1 MTKHQHHQQQQ
12 HTTHFQTRKANCLSK
27 RDKSSAG
34 RIDPRAVDI
43 CAEINAREEYYT
55 TSSCSGRCF
64 LYCGDGIK
72 SWHASTAAAAERSTD
87 AGEEDGVSNNSNTS
101 TGVAHGFF
109 QRTRVNH
116 DLIHE
121 PTRYFN
127 LSTITTDRTGGGDPI
142 PTIGQ
147 FESLN
152 NNENFKNKLE
162 EYVPFSSSSGG
173 ATADADTTADGAT
186 ASNDDAAAPI
196 WLRYEPFILHVMCR
210 SLKAASVLMA
220 LARPSFKNVGLTSW
234 NVGSSNTESEE
245 VNSNNNGDA
254 NNDNGNTIN
263 NNGTTASS
271 SKNQQCKGGGPRYLV
286 AIWGDEGLD
295 MPLSLPSSPRQGLFY
310 NCDKQDGTESGVA
323 NAEWLA
329 QLVNERHGR
338 NWKKIERF
346 VDAMRSLE
354 VDCPVDDV
362 GDDNGA
368 VSVGMMNSLTLLN
381 DDDDDDQKGNKSA
394 RVLSGLPIP
403 RSYDVVGDVAIL
415 NNLPEGDDETQKK
428 VGEWI
433 MKKNKA
439 IKIVVAR
446 HCALSTEDRSPG
458 SSGLKQ
464 LAGHPRDP
472 IVTSHYEYG
481 IKCVVDLNH
490 TFFSPRMAP
499 ERLRLAQQVARGERV
514 LVVFAG
520 VGMDALQIAARTE
533 AKEVLVIER
542 NAIACE
548 CIRRGKLMLSRNKTA
563 PCPGSGKGASERM
576 HVLEGDGL
584 ELLPTLEKGSF
595 DRIVAPRPKEGS
607 LDGDL
612 GTGDAGM
619 SFLMVMLPLLK
630 PKGEVHWYDF
640 AADHELPNCDR
651 TRKTLE
657 KACQSL
663 GLEMEVIHVAR
674 VGSIA
679 KRQWRVCVDFRI
691 IAKPAASS

>member
-1 MTKHQHHQQQQ
+1 MTNQQPNHQ
-12 HTTHFQTRKANCLSK
+12 HTTHFQTRKSNCLSK

-43 CAEINAREEYYT
+43 CAEINSREEYYT

-72 SWHASTAAAAERSTD
+72 SWHAANDDTVVTTN
-87 AGEEDGVSNNSNTS
+87 SNNSSSNNNN
-101 TGVAHGFF
+101 AHGFF

-127 LSTITTDRTGGGDPI
+127 LSTLTCDRTGGGDPI

-147 FESLN
+147 FENLG

-162 EYVPFSSSSGG
+162 EHVPFSNNGG
-173 ATADADTTADGAT
+173 N
-186 ASNDDAAAPI
+186 NDDTAAPI

-234 NVGSSNTESEE
+234 NVGSESED
-245 VNSNNNGDA
+245 VHNSYISGGSNGSNNNDTT
-254 NNDNGNTIN
+254 NKV
-263 NNGTTASS
+263 TTAAASF
-271 SKNQQCKGGGPRYLV
+271 KNQQCKGGGPRYLV

-295 MPLSLPSSPRQGLFY
+295 MPLSLPSAPRKGLFY
-310 NCDKQDGTESGVA
+310 NCDEDGNESGVV

-346 VDAMRSLE
+346 VDAMRGLE
-354 VDCPVDDV
+354 EDCPVDDV
-362 GDDNGA
+362 GGDDVGDA
-368 VSVGMMNSLTLLN
+368 AAASAAKTSGMMNSLTLTN
-381 DDDDDDQKGNKSA
+381 EQQQHEQGNKSA

-415 NNLPEGDDETQKK
+415 NNLPEGNEETQKK

-576 HVLEGDGL
+576 RILEGDAL
-584 ELLPTLEKGSF
+584 ELLPTLEKESY

-619 SFLMVMLPLLK
+619 SFLLAMLPLLK
-630 PKGEVHWYDF
+630 SKGEVHWYDF

-657 KACQSL
+657 SACQSL
-663 GLEMEVIHVAR
+663 GLEMEIIHVAR

-691 IAKPAASS
+691 IAKPAA

>member
-1 MTKHQHHQQQQ
+1 MPQQQ

-43 CAEINAREEYYT
+43 CAEVNVREEYYT

-72 SWHASTAAAAERSTD
+72 SWQHNNSAAISTSSSGGGAAAAD
-87 AGEEDGVSNNSNTS
+87 DGGGEEDVIGSSS
-101 TGVAHGFF
+101 GSGHGFF

-127 LSTITTDRTGGGDPI
+127 LKTLPTDRSGGGDPI

-147 FESLN
+147 FESLG
-152 NNENFKNKLE
+152 NNENFKNKLDE
-162 EYVPFSSSSGG
+162 TCQF
-173 ATADADTTADGAT
+173 ANCDGDGDGD
-186 ASNDDAAAPI
+186 DDAIMSPV

-210 SLKAASVLMA
+210 SLKAAEVLMA

-234 NVGSSNTESEE
+234 NHVVGSEE
-245 VNSNNNGDA
+245 D
-254 NNDNGNTIN
+254 
-263 NNGTTASS
+263 TTAVSL
-271 SKNQQCKGGGPRYLV
+271 KNQQCKGGGPRYLV

-295 MPLSLPSSPRQGLFY
+295 MPLSLPSTPRRGLFY
-310 NCDKQDGTESGVA
+310 NCDTDNNVTDESGVK

-346 VDAMRSLE
+346 VEAMRTLRE
-354 VDCPVDDV
+354 DPVDDV
-362 GDDNGA
+362 SDVA
-368 VSVGMMNSLTLLN
+368 VMSGGMMDSLTLT
-381 DDDDDDQKGNKSA
+381 DDEHHGDTQYHQQSSNKSA
-394 RVLSGLPIP
+394 RALSGLPIP

-415 NNLPEGDDETQKK
+415 NNLPEGDEETQRK

-446 HCALSTEDRSPG
+446 HCPLSTEDRSPG

-481 IKCVVDLNH
+481 IKCVVDLNN

-499 ERLRLAQQVARGERV
+499 ERLRLSQQVARGERV

-542 NAIACE
+542 NDVACE

-563 PCPGSGKGASERM
+563 PCPGSGKGAAERL
-576 HVLEGDGL
+576 HILEGDAL
-584 ELLPTLEKGSF
+584 ELLPTLEQESY

-619 SFLMVMLPLLK
+619 SFLLAMLPLLK
-630 PKGEVHWYDF
+630 PKGEIHWYDF

-657 KACQSL
+657 SACQIL

-691 IAKPAASS
+691 TAKSAT

>member
-1 MTKHQHHQQQQ
+1 M
-12 HTTHFQTRKANCLSK
+12 
-27 RDKSSAG
+27 
-34 RIDPRAVDI
+34 
-43 CAEINAREEYYT
+43 
-55 TSSCSGRCF
+55 
-64 LYCGDGIK
+64 YCGDGIK
-72 SWHASTAAAAERSTD
+72 SWHAVGGGCGGDDCNDES
-87 AGEEDGVSNNSNTS
+87 GEGGSGSNSSGGGV
-101 TGVAHGFF
+101 GHGFF

-127 LSTITTDRTGGGDPI
+127 LSTLTCDRTGGGDPI

-147 FESLN
+147 FESLG

-162 EYVPFSSSSGG
+162 EHVPFSN
-173 ATADADTTADGAT
+173 
-186 ASNDDAAAPI
+186 NDDGDDGGDDTAAPI

-234 NVGSSNTESEE
+234 NVGSESED
-245 VNSNNNGDA
+245 VHNSYISGGS
-254 NNDNGNTIN
+254 NGNIDN
-263 NNGTTASS
+263 KVTTAAASF
-271 SKNQQCKGGGPRYLV
+271 KNQQCKGGGPRYLV

-295 MPLSLPSSPRQGLFY
+295 MPLSLPSAPRRGLFY
-310 NCDKQDGTESGVA
+310 NCDEDGNESGVV

-329 QLVNERHGR
+329 ELVNERHGR

-346 VDAMRSLE
+346 VDAMRGLE
-354 VDCPVDDV
+354 EDCPVDDV
-362 GDDNGA
+362 GGYDDYDDDA
-368 VSVGMMNSLTLLN
+368 AAKTSGMMDSLTLTN
-381 DDDDDDQKGNKSA
+381 EQQQHDDQQGSKSA
-394 RVLSGLPIP
+394 RVLSGLPIQ

-415 NNLPEGDDETQKK
+415 NNLPEGDEETQKK

-481 IKCVVDLNH
+481 ITCVVDLNH

-576 HVLEGDGL
+576 RILEGDAL
-584 ELLPTLEKGSF
+584 ELLPTLEEESY

-619 SFLMVMLPLLK
+619 
-630 PKGEVHWYDF
+630 
-640 AADHELPNCDR
+640 
-651 TRKTLE
+651 
-657 KACQSL
+657 
-663 GLEMEVIHVAR
+663 
-674 VGSIA
+674 
-679 KRQWRVCVDFRI
+679 
-691 IAKPAASS
+691 

>member
-1 MTKHQHHQQQQ
+1 MPQHHS
-12 HTTHFQTRKANCLSK
+12 TSFQTRKSNCLTK

-34 RIDPRAVDI
+34 RIDPRAVEI
-43 CAEINAREEYYT
+43 CAEINRRAEYYT

-72 SWHASTAAAAERSTD
+72 SWHGRSSSSS
-87 AGEEDGVSNNSNTS
+87 G
-101 TGVAHGFF
+101 HGFF

-116 DLIHE
+116 DLILD

-127 LSTITTDRTGGGDPI
+127 LQTLTTDRTGGGDPI

-147 FESLN
+147 FDNLGN
-152 NNENFKNKLE
+152 NTRYKNKLDACIIISD
-162 EYVPFSSSSGG
+162 PFSASG
-173 ATADADTTADGAT
+173 DCN
-186 ASNDDAAAPI
+186 NDEKEAVVELTAPI
-196 WLRYEPFILHVMCR
+196 WLRYEPFILHVMCC
-210 SLKAASVLMA
+210 SLKAASILMA
-220 LARPSFKNVGLTSW
+220 LARPTFKNVGLTSW
-234 NVGSSNTESEE
+234 NHVGSEDNDDDDDEDDE
-245 VNSNNNGDA
+245 VDNNNDRSIG
-254 NNDNGNTIN
+254 NNIN
-263 NNGTTASS
+263 KAVIS

-295 MPLSLPSSPRQGLFY
+295 MPLSLPCTPSRGIFY
-310 NCDKQDGTESGVA
+310 NCEDDEKEKSSSGGGGGSGAGVK

-329 QLVNERHGR
+329 QLVNERHTR
-338 NWKKIERF
+338 NWKKIDRF
-346 VDAMRSLE
+346 AEAMRTWTA
-354 VDCPVDDV
+354 
-362 GDDNGA
+362 GDD
-368 VSVGMMNSLTLLN
+368 SVDN
-381 DDDDDDQKGNKSA
+381 DDQVVDEMSGHMDSMSLLTEEHTRHHHRSNKSE
-394 RVLSGLPIP
+394 RTSSELPIP

-415 NNLPEGDDETQKK
+415 NNLPEGDEEIQRH
-428 VGEWI
+428 VGEFI

-446 HCALSTEDRSPG
+446 HCPLSTEDRSPG

-481 IKCVVDLNH
+481 VKCVVDLNH

-499 ERLRLAQQVARGERV
+499 ERLRLSQQVARGERV

-520 VGMDALQIAARTE
+520 VGMEALQIVARTE

-563 PCPGSGKGASERM
+563 PCPGSGKGAAERLNI
-576 HVLEGDGL
+576 VEGDAL
-584 ELLPTLEKGSF
+584 DVLPTLEKEGY

-612 GTGDAGM
+612 GTGDAGTH
-619 SFLMVMLPLLK
+619 FLLAMLPLLK
-630 PKGEVHWYDF
+630 LKGEIHWYDF
-640 AADHELPNCDR
+640 AADHELPSCNR
-651 TRKTLE
+651 TRKHLESVCKTL
-657 KACQSL
+657 
-663 GLEMEVIHVAR
+663 GIEMEVIHVAR
-674 VGSIA
+674 VGSVA
-679 KRQWRVCVDFRI
+679 KRQWRICVDFRI
-691 IAKPAASS
+691 IGMSS

>member
-1 MTKHQHHQQQQ
+1 MHSQQQQQ
-12 HTTHFQTRKANCLSK
+12 HSTHFQTRKANCLSK

-43 CAEINAREEYYT
+43 CGEINARDEYYT
-55 TSSCSGRCF
+55 TSSCSGRSF

-72 SWHASTAAAAERSTD
+72 SWHASTTSSSSTITVDNGDNDDNGGSGDDGAA
-87 AGEEDGVSNNSNTS
+87 GG
-101 TGVAHGFF
+101 GGHGFF

-127 LSTITTDRTGGGDPI
+127 LQTLNTDRTGGGDPI
-142 PTIGQ
+142 PSIGQ
-147 FESLN
+147 FQGLN
-152 NNENFKNKLE
+152 NNENFKNKLDE
-162 EYVPFSSSSGG
+162 NAQFSVEDVT
-173 ATADADTTADGAT
+173 ATDAPA
-186 ASNDDAAAPI
+186 ASAAGDENDVQNQETPI

-234 NVGSSNTESEE
+234 NHVGTNEE
-245 VNSNNNGDA
+245 DNLNGDNSNNNKL
-254 NNDNGNTIN
+254 NNT
-263 NNGTTASS
+263 SL
-271 SKNQQCKGGGPRYLV
+271 KNQQCKGGGPRYLV

-295 MPLSLPSSPRQGLFY
+295 MPLSLPSTPRHGLFY
-310 NCDKQDGTESGVA
+310 NCNANGDDDESDVK

-329 QLVNERHGR
+329 QLVNERHVR
-338 NWKKIERF
+338 NWKKIDRF
-346 VDAMRSLE
+346 VEAMRNLA
-354 VDCPVDDV
+354 DDPCDDV
-362 GDDNGA
+362 SDDM
-368 VSVGMMNSLTLLN
+368 SGMMDSMALS
-381 DDDDDDQKGNKSA
+381 DDTHHQQQSSKSA
-394 RVLSGLPIP
+394 RAQSGLPIP

-415 NNLPEGDDETQKK
+415 NNLPEGDEETQRK

-433 MKKNKA
+433 MAKNKA

-446 HCALSTEDRSPG
+446 HCPLSTEDRSPG
-458 SSGLKQ
+458 ASGLKQ

-472 IVTSHYEYG
+472 VVTSHYEYG

-499 ERLRLAQQVARGERV
+499 ERLRLSQQVARGERV

-520 VGMDALQIAARTE
+520 VGMEALQIAARTE
-533 AKEVLVIER
+533 AKEVLVVER
-542 NAIACE
+542 NAVACE
-548 CIRRGKLMLSRNKTA
+548 CVRRGKLMLSRNKTA
-563 PCPGSGKGASERM
+563 PCPGSGKGASER
-576 HVLEGDGL
+576 LDIIEGDAL
-584 ELLPTLEKGSF
+584 DVLPTLEKESF

-612 GTGDAGM
+612 GTGDAGTP
-619 SFLMVMLPLLK
+619 FLLAMLPLLK
-630 PKGEVHWYDF
+630 LKGEVHWYDF

-651 TRKTLE
+651 TRKQLE
-657 KACQSL
+657 SVCKTL

-674 VGSIA
+674 VGSVA

-691 IAKPAASS
+691 IGIGKKSATEAV

>member
-1 MTKHQHHQQQQ
+1 MTQQQQ

-72 SWHASTAAAAERSTD
+72 SWHAVGGGGGGDDGNDES
-87 AGEEDGVSNNSNTS
+87 GEGGSGSNSSGGGV
-101 TGVAHGFF
+101 GHGFF

-127 LSTITTDRTGGGDPI
+127 LQTLTTDRTGGGDPI

-147 FESLN
+147 FDSLR
-152 NNENFKNKLE
+152 NNENFKNKLDE
-162 EYVPFSSSSGG
+162 TAPFQSN
-173 ATADADTTADGAT
+173 TTDEGT
-186 ASNDDAAAPI
+186 TLTTSAPI

-234 NVGSSNTESEE
+234 NNGGGNEDDTDSND
-245 VNSNNNGDA
+245 NNN
-254 NNDNGNTIN
+254 NMVLS
-263 NNGTTASS
+263 ASL
-271 SKNQQCKGGGPRYLV
+271 KNHQCKGGGPRYLV

-295 MPLSLPSSPRQGLFY
+295 MPLSLPSTPRQGLFY
-310 NCDKQDGTESGVA
+310 NCNDKDGNNESGVE

-329 QLVNERHGR
+329 HLVNERHRR

-346 VDAMRSLE
+346 VEAMRNLE
-354 VDCPVDDV
+354 EDAVDKMSDDV
-362 GDDNGA
+362 
-368 VSVGMMNSLTLLN
+368 SRRMMTMDSLTLIDEHY
-381 DDDDDDQKGNKSA
+381 DDDDGTYQPSNKSA
-394 RVLSGLPIP
+394 RALSGLPIP

-415 NNLPEGDDETQKK
+415 NNLPEGDEETQRK

-433 MKKNKA
+433 MQKNKA

-446 HCALSTEDRSPG
+446 HCPLSTEDRSPG
-458 SSGLKQ
+458 STGLKQ
-464 LAGHPRDP
+464 LAGHPRNP

-499 ERLRLAQQVARGERV
+499 ERLRLSQQVARGERV

-520 VGMDALQIAARTE
+520 VGMEALQFAARTE

-542 NAIACE
+542 NEVACE

-563 PCPGSGKGASERM
+563 PCPGSGQGASERLKI
-576 HVLEGDGL
+576 LEGDAL
-584 ELLPTLEKGSF
+584 ELLPTLEKEGY

-619 SFLMVMLPLLK
+619 TFLLAMLPLLK
-630 PKGEVHWYDF
+630 QKGECHWYDF
-640 AADHELPNCDR
+640 AADHELPNCNR
-651 TRKTLE
+651 TRKQLE
-657 KACQSL
+657 SACQAL
-663 GLEMEVIHVAR
+663 GLEMEVLHVAR

-691 IAKPAASS
+691 TGKSATSC